1 MKTKLA
7 LVLCISIGIS
17 LLQGCGSLGAMAGSG
32 GLAGMAAQIGIGT
45 AVKAGNAYSAHE
57 RMAREVA
64 TQCAQMS
71 ASQRARIP
79 ACN

>member
-1 MKTKLA
+1 
-7 LVLCISIGIS
+7 
-17 LLQGCGSLGAMAGSG
+17 MAGSG